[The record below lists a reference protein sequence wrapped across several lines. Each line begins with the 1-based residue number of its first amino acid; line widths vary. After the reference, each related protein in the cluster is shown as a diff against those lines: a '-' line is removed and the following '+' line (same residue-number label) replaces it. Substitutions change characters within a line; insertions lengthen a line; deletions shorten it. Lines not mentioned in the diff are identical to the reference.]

1 MEYGEAWLLE
11 TLAIFRLPVG
21 CMKRPERPMKEW
33 LNRGYHKLA
42 NEDLRN
48 TLANFGIGNRKG
60 NRFGSRK
67 GNRSVGAS

>member
-42 NEDLRN
+42 EEDLRKKKN
-48 TLANFGIGNRKG
+48 EKDRHNYLTTR
-60 NRFGSRK
+60 R
-67 GNRSVGAS
+67 